1 MHKTYGFNP
10 KKCNLASLMSG
21 YIEREMSKI
30 ILALPTKL
38 DHVEIFEQT
47 VTGGFSS
54 VNTRLAFDTQILLP
68 NLPKLKPNLN
78 IENNPMTKDFN
89 YKVVYNLK
97 LGKNKTQ
104 KKRVISKILKL
115 DENNQYG
122 NGMTKPL
129 PTGCIKDDSDISWV
143 SFNFLMETVDFKDTI
158 GHLYIVDIEFDY
170 ENATEKM
177 MAYNE
182 IYPPIIEKHKIIDP
196 CERSVFQ
203 LLEQYKEGE
212 RSALGYKSM
221 SKAHATMLKKH
232 FLPMYLEELAFVIKK
247 VGWKVTKIHVHLT
260 FEQKRF
266 KQTFILMIQNSK
278 QESKNDI
285 EKDFYKLINN
295 SILGYDCRNNLDNC
309 KFVPIFDELK
319 EFTHIEG
326 YHNIFDTKISE
337 FVTADLKQNIEAT
350 YNDKLIKL
358 DTEDKFY
365 QIQLDTLNTERLT
378 NLEVASSFENKQKKN
393 KRKLTLNNYDD
404 RKHEV
409 LRNQK
414 IKSLIGFD
422 EEYCTVISL
431 I

>member
-1 MHKTYGFNP
+1 MIIDMQSLFITPEKDFWEKTEFYSDLKQSAVNDHDYEKYLYHTLKVRHLGDLNDLYNVQDVILLSEIIENRFETMHKTYGFNP
-10 KKCNLASLMSG
+10 KKCNSASAMSG

-68 NLPKLKPNLN
+68 NLPKLKPNLDF
-78 IENNPMTKDFN
+78 ENNPMSKDFN

-143 SFNFLMETVDFKDTI
+143 TFNFLMETVDFKDTI

-203 LLEQYKEGE
+203 LLEQNKEGE
-212 RSALGYKSM
+212 RDVLGYKST
-221 SKAHATMLKKH
+221 SKAHETMLKKIL
-232 FLPMYLEELAFVIKK
+232 LPMYLEELAFVIKRA
-247 VGWKVTKIHVHLT
+247 GWKVTKIHAQLT
-260 FEQKRF
+260 FQQKQF
-266 KQTFILMIQNSK
+266 KQKFILMNQKSR

-285 EKDFYKLINN
+285 EKDFYKLMNN
-295 SILGYDCRNNLDNC
+295 SNFGYDCRNNLDNC

-319 EFTHIEG
+319 E
-326 YHNIFDTKISE
+326 
-337 FVTADLKQNIEAT
+337 LT
-350 YNDKLIKL
+350 YI
-358 DTEDKFY
+358 
-365 QIQLDTLNTERLT
+365 
-378 NLEVASSFENKQKKN
+378 
-393 KRKLTLNNYDD
+393 
-404 RKHEV
+404 
-409 LRNQK
+409 
-414 IKSLIGFD
+414 
-422 EEYCTVISL
+422 
-431 I
+431 